1 MDKNSNSAF
10 KTKSQ
15 SLYISGEKDKE
26 KGHSS
31 YNSIF
36 KISSGNSNIKMVQ
49 SMEDDSDD
57 KSLKFLDNALSKN
70 EWPNNPIFDNI
81 IKGKFIYYLI
91 KFIRYAISSSRREK
105 RKTTRKRNKKLQYKG
120 WNWKAEKLGRGAEW
134 KAKENGRGH
143 EC

>member
-1 MDKNSNSAF
+1 MDKNFNSAF

-15 SLYISGEKDKE
+15 SLYISCEKDKE

-70 EWPNNPIFDNI
+70 EWHNNPIFDNI
-81 IKGKFIYYLI
+81 IKGKYIYY
-91 KFIRYAISSSRREK
+91 
-105 RKTTRKRNKKLQYKG
+105 
-120 WNWKAEKLGRGAEW
+120 
-134 KAKENGRGH
+134 
-143 EC
+143 